1 MTERGDLP
9 SSYGNWSLFVVLA
22 VLTSTLILIIVIAS
36 W

>member
-9 SSYGNWSLFVVLA
+9 FSYGNRSLFVVLS
-22 VLTSTLILIIVIAS
+22 VLVSTLILIIVIAS

>member
-1 MTERGDLP
+1 MTGRGDLP
-9 SSYGNWSLFVVLA
+9 LFYGNRSLFVVLA